1 MRFQCLADAG
11 GQVVCLRRLLL
22 YPKFLFR
29 LRIRLYIMADVRIRK
44 RKRLRNKEVKAIS
57 DQLEAELGVP
67 VFSENE
73 PVDRAESTDFDLLI
87 VGNDILG
94 IVYQEKVFLTVR
106 GVIKYKPVKRF
117 VTVDMGA
124 VPFITNGADCMG
136 PGIVDADESIQEG
149 DFVWIRDVKNK
160 VPLAVGI
167 SARSGPELAAK
178 KPGKAIKS
186 LNSVGDKLWKAGE

>member
-136 PGIVDADESIQEG
+136 PGIVEADESI
-149 DFVWIRDVKNK
+149 
-160 VPLAVGI
+160 
-167 SARSGPELAAK
+167 
-178 KPGKAIKS
+178 
-186 LNSVGDKLWKAGE
+186 